1 MIDLI
6 RLNDTT
12 DRGGEVVTAS
22 DRMQYGGRRVARR
35 GDHVTSPQHRD
46 VQPNVIIEGDERSPT
61 TAYRPARQGP
71 PCHLRM
77 QLHSQPCVAGAST
90 PQK

>member
-61 TAYRPARQGP
+61 TAYRLPGRAHHATCGCSFIP
-71 PCHLRM
+71 SL
-77 QLHSQPCVAGAST
+77 V
-90 PQK
+90 